1 MKNYIAFYQDTT
13 DRGSVRTFEANDL
26 TEACYE
32 AEAFA
37 DDETTLQDVREREG
51 WLEYRLY
58 ATNREKED
66 LEFALVAS
74 QKSLDEARQEVRRQ
88 FEIVRA
94 AVAQE
99 REL

>member
-13 DRGSVRTFEANDL
+13 DRESVRTLEANDL

-37 DDETTLQDVREREG
+37 DDETTLRDVREREG

-58 ATNREKED
+58 LANREKED

-74 QKSLDEARQEVRRQ
+74 QRSLDEAHDELRRQ
-88 FEIVRA
+88 VEIVRA
-94 AVAQE
+94 AVSE
-99 REL
+99 GREL